1 MFDKYILFSN
11 FPCVCSS
18 FVSLVEVLCLFLCT
32 LDCRGAM
39 RQECYVGIYFWT
51 LLNFT
56 SGTFSVCVWRL
67 QQGCGMSVMLA
78 STKHFWILLLEMYV
92 SGKYLAYQFLFSKC
106 SFYSI
111 SFWGLQQGCSMRV
124 MFVITVKDFWHF
136 WLCMYLENIW
146 NIFDICL
153 RTAARMR
160 HEGYVGICF

>member
-39 RQECYVGIYFWT
+39 RQECYVGIFFLTPLSFTFGGVCIWKISGMLIFVFDMFFLLNIRLRTAAGMRHVGIYFWT

-56 SGTFSVCVWRL
+56 SGSFSVCVWRL

-92 SGKYLAYQFLFSKC
+92 SGKYLE
-106 SFYSI
+106 
-111 SFWGLQQGCSMRV
+111 
-124 MFVITVKDFWHF
+124 H
-136 WLCMYLENIW
+136 
-146 NIFDICL
+146 
-153 RTAARMR
+153 
-160 HEGYVGICF
+160 